1 MLTDFQVLLY
11 VLLHLI
17 LMTTMWIKNYYQ
29 YFLVIQF
36 RKREIKWHHQD
47 HIARCKQN
55 QFPIFTTTK
64 FPKIAWLKKSSWVQ
78 FKILRLLLWKFWFDI
93 SGVRPGSSDFN
104 KIHCRFFFKHQA
116 SLGNIASCHD
126 VELTSDIPFYE
137 PFIYSVA
144 PYSSPLL
151 E

>member
-36 RKREIKWHHQD
+36 RKRLNDTIK
-47 HIARCKQN
+47 ITLLGANRIN
-55 QFPIFTTTK
+55 FPSSLQQSFQ
-64 FPKIAWLKKSSWVQ
+64 KIAWLKKSSWVQ

-137 PFIYSVA
+137 AFIYSVA